1 MTQRNPRTAILKRGL
16 INSALF
22 CVIWGGWAY
31 FANAGHGPAAALEA
45 AKAQAAFTVVNAFVY
60 SVLMEAVFFRVPG
73 ILWRNIATLLV
84 PNAVLTAALTG
95 VHWLAGTPA
104 LLATVLPQLLII
116 YALCLVYILVAGPRA
131 LAASRNTPA

>member
-31 FANAGHGPAAALEA
+31 YANSGHGHAAALEA
-45 AKAQAAFTVVNAFVY
+45 ARAQAAFTVVNAFIY
-60 SVLMEAVFFRVPG
+60 SVMLEAVFHRIPRA
-73 ILWRNIATLLV
+73 LWRNLATFAI

-104 LLATVLPQLLII
+104 LLETVLPQLLII
-116 YALCLVYILVAGPRA
+116 YGISLVYIFIIGPRT
-131 LAASRNTPA
+131 LAAPDL